1 MKHDLFL
8 GKVVLH
14 RTEIFVSASRFC
26 YCKAEKKTQQRLVQG
41 KEKKVNDPQKIC
53 ENIAMS
59 SLPQSQLA

>member
-8 GKVVLH
+8 GKVVLR

-41 KEKKVNDPQKIC
+41 KEKKK
-53 ENIAMS
+53 
-59 SLPQSQLA
+59 